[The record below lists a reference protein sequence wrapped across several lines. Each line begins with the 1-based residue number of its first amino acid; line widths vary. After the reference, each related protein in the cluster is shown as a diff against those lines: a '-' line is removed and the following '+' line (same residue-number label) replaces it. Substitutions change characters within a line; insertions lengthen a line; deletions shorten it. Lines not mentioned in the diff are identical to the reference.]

1 MINLLLAVVSIAL
14 LAAFSVVAISHTPA
28 AALQKQAIFL
38 EGAHGLARIETGA
51 ILYFE
56 FHRDIDG
63 TVIYPGNG
71 VDMKSL
77 ITPGYAFW
85 PADVRSTYT
94 WEARTGDYLG
104 VPAMYVCLKPI
115 AAGSKEGQEALVKI
129 QALQP
134 SLSAYVGS
142 ACGATSNTEGGQYL
156 TSWLILSHYDLPPQE
171 PPPAPPP

>member
-1 MINLLLAVVSIAL
+1 MIHLLLAVVSIAL
-14 LAAFSVVAISHTPA
+14 LAAFSVVAISHIPA

-38 EGAHGLARIETGA
+38 EAAHGLDRVETGA
-51 ILYFE
+51 ILYFK
-56 FHRDIDG
+56 FHRDSTGI
-63 TVIYPGNG
+63 VIYPGNG

-94 WEARTGDYLG
+94 WETRADYYLG
-104 VPAMYVCLKPI
+104 VPAMYTCLKPI
-115 AAGSKEGQEALVKI
+115 ASGSTEGQEALVKI
-129 QALQP
+129 QAVQP
-134 SLSAYVGS
+134 SLSTYIGS

-156 TSWLILSHYDLPPQE
+156 TSWLILSHYDLPPQD